1 MQVVKG
7 RAVKFIAVTVVN
19 LAIQKFNLFVQ
30 VSQYVFLVWIVYF
43 FAQVLVCAVGIFM
56 QIIDREKLGISVS
69 NAMNWLE

>member
-30 VSQYVFLVWIVYF
+30 VSQYVFLV
-43 FAQVLVCAVGIFM
+43 
-56 QIIDREKLGISVS
+56 
-69 NAMNWLE
+69 